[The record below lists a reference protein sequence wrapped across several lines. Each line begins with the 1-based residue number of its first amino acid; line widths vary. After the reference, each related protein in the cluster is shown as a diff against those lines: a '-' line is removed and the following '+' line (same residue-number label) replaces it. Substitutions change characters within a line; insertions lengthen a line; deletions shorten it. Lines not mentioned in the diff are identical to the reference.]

1 MLKTTPLE
9 VNASK
14 EATKA
19 SGRKLGYFVR
29 YSRPGLLEGWKCY
42 QRLSAGKIYPV
53 DSAKH
58 FVYSYPLDSD
68 LSVGKL
74 YPAFERMG
82 PMKKPAQPKSSS

>member
-29 YSRPGLLEGWKCY
+29 YSRSGLLKGWKCY
-42 QRLSAGKIYPV
+42 QRLSAGKITIRWIV
-53 DSAKH
+53 GKH

-82 PMKKPAQPKSSS
+82 PMKKPA